1 MPFYKWLWYYF
12 SFIWLQKASTLYNLM
27 KEQYNCVVKRTGFSK
42 FDLSFSQSKHETLKR
57 SPFSNIPHKISKEE
71 KGRTV
76 NKEEV
81 EFSTIHLLT
90 IETVTTIQYVLL
102 ILWVYAVLKFQHLT
116 EESNKNITEMWIYY
130 FDSDCNENMTTCFK
144 EVCFQVIYD
153 INKNICRQL
162 YRQIDTTDFNISK
175 TRLQMCFPF
184 NFSL

>member
-1 MPFYKWLWYYF
+1 
-12 SFIWLQKASTLYNLM
+12 M
-27 KEQYNCVVKRTGFSK
+27 KEQYNCVVKRAGFSK

-102 ILWVYAVLKFQHLT
+102 IL
-116 EESNKNITEMWIYY
+116 
-130 FDSDCNENMTTCFK
+130 
-144 EVCFQVIYD
+144 
-153 INKNICRQL
+153 
-162 YRQIDTTDFNISK
+162 
-175 TRLQMCFPF
+175 
-184 NFSL
+184 